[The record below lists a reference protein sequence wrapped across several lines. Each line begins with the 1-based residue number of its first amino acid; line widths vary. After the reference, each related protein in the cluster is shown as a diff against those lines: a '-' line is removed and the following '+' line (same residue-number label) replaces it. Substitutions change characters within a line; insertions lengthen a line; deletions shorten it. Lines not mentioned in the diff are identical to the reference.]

1 MTDKVF
7 LMTYKTSTG
16 KDSYM
21 AIHEETK
28 AEALRLFIAN
38 REPTDRLI
46 GVSGM
51 SKADYKAWLKSL

>member
-1 MTDKVF
+1 MIDKVF

-46 GVSGM
+46 GFS
-51 SKADYKAWLKSL
+51 

>member
-1 MTDKVF
+1 MSDSVF
-7 LMTYKTSTG
+7 LMTYKTATG

-28 AEALRLFIAN
+28 AEALTQFIAN

-46 GVSGM
+46 GVSKM